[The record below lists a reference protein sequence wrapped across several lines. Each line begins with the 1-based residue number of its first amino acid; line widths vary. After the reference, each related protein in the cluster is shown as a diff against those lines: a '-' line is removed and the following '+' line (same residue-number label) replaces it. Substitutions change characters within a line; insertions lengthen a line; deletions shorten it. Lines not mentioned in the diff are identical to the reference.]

1 MRIFLKI
8 VFFIPGAAIGFIL
21 SAAIS
26 QASQEAGMAIA
37 ALGAAVGGSITTA
50 LGTMLFLK
58 AETEAQKSGGFVK
71 FIIPYDGLRCSRT
84 LLPKCLLCLKQWPVD
99 VA

>member
-1 MRIFLKI
+1 MRRFWKI

-21 SAAIS
+21 SAGIS

-37 ALGAAVGGSITTA
+37 ALGAAMGGTVTTA

-58 AETEAQKSGGFVK
+58 AETEAQKSGGVVK
-71 FIIPYDGLRCSRT
+71 FIIRFLIIAIIIVAAILALGKLGILR
-84 LLPKCLLCLKQWPVD
+84 
-99 VA
+99 

>member
-26 QASQEAGMAIA
+26 QASQEA
-37 ALGAAVGGSITTA
+37 
-50 LGTMLFLK
+50 
-58 AETEAQKSGGFVK
+58 
-71 FIIPYDGLRCSRT
+71 
-84 LLPKCLLCLKQWPVD
+84 
-99 VA
+99 